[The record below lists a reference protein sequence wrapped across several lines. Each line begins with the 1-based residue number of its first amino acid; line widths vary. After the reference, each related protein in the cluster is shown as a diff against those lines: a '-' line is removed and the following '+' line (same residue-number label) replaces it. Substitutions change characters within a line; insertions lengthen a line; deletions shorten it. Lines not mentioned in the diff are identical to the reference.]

1 MANASGLCSCTALWS
16 RSLFRASG
24 SHLRQQ
30 TFNWSSSG
38 SILLL
43 GQHSTGPKVG
53 KLSSWNLVNK
63 LKQLLEKVMFFFK
76 VSLLNHHALQG
87 FCYCCCN
94 NSLANSYPSR
104 ILQAILF
111 HWSQT
116 DLGYRLRQCQVA
128 QACVHCIMVGWVFF
142 PFTPKLIIHILLTI
156 WEQMYEWCS
165 ENWQFNQLSSEQAI
179 KCQVLHTVWYISGE
193 KLKEKIMADNSLEW
207 KG

>member
-104 ILQAILF
+104 ILQAIFLVPLI
-111 HWSQT
+111 SN
-116 DLGYRLRQCQVA
+116 RLRLQTKTVSGGTSLCPLYY
-128 QACVHCIMVGWVFF
+128 GRLSLF
-142 PFTPKLIIHILLTI
+142 PFH
-156 WEQMYEWCS
+156 S
-165 ENWQFNQLSSEQAI
+165 EAHNTHSPNHLR
-179 KCQVLHTVWYISGE
+179 TNVW
-193 KLKEKIMADNSLEW
+193 MM
-207 KG
+207 